1 MLAQPHPSEPDGP
14 DLPCRQA
21 IRPFARPFL
30 WHQPTVALPS
40 HCFLPARRSPRNSCM
55 QARCFVLGDQTP
67 DAFTSIL
74 MVNFKSTVAVEE
86 AAAPAYRQAA
96 KPRPPAWL
104 GGGAT
109 TGTSSRSGPELWVG
123 RGSREAGA

>member
-1 MLAQPHPSEPDGP
+1 MLARPHPSEP

-40 HCFLPARRSPRNSCM
+40 LFFYTARRSPRNSCM
-55 QARCFVLGDQTP
+55 LARCIVLGEPTP
-67 DAFTSIL
+67 YALTSIL
-74 MVNFKSTVAVEE
+74 RVNFKSRVAVEVE
-86 AAAPAYRQAA
+86 AAAPALRQAS

-109 TGTSSRSGPELWVG
+109 GTTSRSGPDLWVG
-123 RGSREAGA
+123 RGSRGAGV